1 MNYNEYREIVKA
13 EIIELIKTQLNM
25 TLTEGARKSAHSQ
38 LKGLMEGSSIKA
50 WELFDFEK

>member
-1 MNYNEYREIVKA
+1 MTYNEYRETVKA

-25 TLTEGARKSAHSQ
+25 ALTDGARKSANSQ
-38 LKGLMEGSSIKA
+38 LKGLMEGCSIKA